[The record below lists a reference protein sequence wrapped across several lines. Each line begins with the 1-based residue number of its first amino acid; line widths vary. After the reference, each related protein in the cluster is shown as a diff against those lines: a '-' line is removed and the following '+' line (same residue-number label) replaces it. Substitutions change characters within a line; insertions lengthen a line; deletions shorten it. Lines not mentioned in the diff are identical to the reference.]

1 VRLRAEDSVV
11 VWRQRGGEEVTT
23 PWGGDRGMLDNAL
36 GENVVGGRAWRCWLD
51 EDEVGQLG
59 EAFWV

>member
-1 VRLRAEDSVV
+1 MVR
-11 VWRQRGGEEVTT
+11 RQRGGEEVTT
-23 PWGGDRGMLDNAL
+23 PWGGDRGVLDNAL